1 MSLLDKPE
9 KVDQPSISQAT
20 KTLTDYVE
28 AESVSVALLLQDV
41 IRVAA
46 PGRGSADC
54 THLALIGWDDFSSS
68 SFFKIRLIKELKS
81 PEGPLLWPFLF
92 EGDLIFTPV
101 QVTDYCFQEFT

>member
-46 PGRGSADC
+46 PGWGSADC
-54 THLALIGWDDFSSS
+54 THLD
-68 SFFKIRLIKELKS
+68 R
-81 PEGPLLWPFLF
+81 GPKVL
-92 EGDLIFTPV
+92 
-101 QVTDYCFQEFT
+101 